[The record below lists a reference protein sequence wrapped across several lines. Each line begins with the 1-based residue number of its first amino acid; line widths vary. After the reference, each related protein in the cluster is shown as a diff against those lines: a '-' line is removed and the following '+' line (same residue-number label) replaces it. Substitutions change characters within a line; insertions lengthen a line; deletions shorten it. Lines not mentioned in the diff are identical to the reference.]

1 MESVNIKFAH
11 TGFGERLRRML
22 RVDFRRLFRTKLIYI
37 LLGACLVAPIL
48 ITVMTTMMDGTISKN
63 PQTGEETI
71 VEGFDNAWQIIG
83 SVSGASDGESTG
95 NDTTADAA
103 AAMGNMD
110 MMSMCNINML
120 YFAVAALV
128 CIFISEDFR
137 SGYAKN
143 LFTVRAGKGD
153 YVASKTIV
161 CCVGAALM
169 VLCFFVGAMIGGAVS
184 GLPFDMEGFT
194 VTNLVFCILSKVVLV
209 AVFVPIYVVMS
220 VIAKSRLWMSL
231 LLSLMTGMFLFMMIP
246 MLTPLNATIMHLILC
261 AAGGGMF
268 CFGLGAVSRVIL
280 SKTSLV

>member
-1 MESVNIKFAH
+1 MESVNIKFTH

-22 RVDFRRLFRTKLIYI
+22 RVDFRRLFHTKLIYI

-48 ITVMTTMMDGTISKN
+48 IMVMTTMMDGTVSTN
-63 PQTGEETI
+63 PQTGEETVI
-71 VEGFDNAWQIIG
+71 EGFDNAWQIIG
-83 SVSGASDGESTG
+83 SVSGESTES
-95 NDTTADAA
+95 DTTADAA

-128 CIFISEDFR
+128 CIFVAEDFR

-169 VLCFFVGAMIGGAVS
+169 VLCFFGGAMIGGAVS

-194 VTNLVFCILSKVVLV
+194 VTNLVFCILSKIVLV

-220 VIAKSRLWMSL
+220 TIAKSRLWMSL
-231 LLSLMTGMFLFMMIP
+231 LLSFMTGMFLFMMIP
-246 MLTPLNATIMHLILC
+246 MLTPLNATAMHLILC

-268 CFGLGAVSRVIL
+268 GFGLGAVSRVIL